1 MASLWSDES
10 TTKKPTYTQS
20 HLRLHLHTNYLTFDI
35 YIHRHQQNIKYTR
48 SIRSGQ
54 ASQEHKVS
62 RHLFATELLGVK
74 GGSTVG
80 EEKIKNKSKKKNK
93 TDKKKFKKVF

>member
-35 YIHRHQQNIKYTR
+35 YIHRHQQNIKYTQ

-74 GGSTVG
+74 GGSTAG
-80 EEKIKNKSKKKNK
+80 EEKIKNKSKKKQNRQK
-93 TDKKKFKKVF
+93 N